1 MGTVPQRAARFTYL
15 NLEID
20 GSTLRGHYEC
30 DEVTYRE
37 TVEFSH
43 PLNINSDA
51 VRAVAELWFLLAGLS
66 YYKAR
71 AAHTID
77 VGSLPLGSAGR
88 ELLYAS
94 VIDGLG
100 EFAYRNG
107 LDLSDVAIVGGR
119 DVIATSPAVDPR
131 AVLIP
136 FGGGIDSVVT
146 VRALSPELSPA
157 LFVVSPPSG
166 LFEPLEETA
175 VLMDLPIQRVTR
187 TLDPQITSPSTKAFN
202 GHVPVTAM
210 VTLLA
215 SISALASGRGG
226 VVMSNEHSASVPNLT
241 HAGREVNHQWSKSLP
256 AERLIAAALAERC
269 GDVLTVA
276 SFLRDKS
283 ELWVA
288 REFARSHDVLT
299 TFRSCNR
306 AFRQDRTERART
318 WCGEC
323 DKCLFIN
330 LILAPFV
337 AASILDDIFSGNA
350 PLRRTDMAEAL
361 RTLVGLGT
369 EKKPFECVGDPD
381 ECAVALDVVAAMP
394 EYGDCDHL
402 RVIDRQL
409 SHDRSLEELLT
420 NQGGSRVPAAWLS

>member
-1 MGTVPQRAARFTYL
+1 MGSVPQRAARFTYL
-15 NLEID
+15 HLEIV

-30 DEVTYRE
+30 DGVTYRE

-43 PLNINSDA
+43 SLDTNSHA
-51 VRAVAELWFLLAGLS
+51 VRAVAELWFLMAGLS

-77 VGSLPLGSAGR
+77 VGSLPLGKAGR
-88 ELLYAS
+88 SLLQAG

-100 EFAYRNG
+100 EFAFRNG
-107 LDLSDVAIVGGR
+107 LDLSDVAIVGG
-119 DVIATSPAVDPR
+119 DEVVVSEPTVDPLS
-131 AVLIP
+131 VLVP

-146 VRALSPELSPA
+146 VRALARRLTPA

-175 VLMDLPIQRVTR
+175 ALMQLPVQRATR
-187 TLDPQITSPSTKAFN
+187 TLDPQITSPSAQVFN

-215 SISALASGRGG
+215 VTSAVASGRGG

-241 HAGREVNHQWSKSLP
+241 HAGREVNHQWSKSFQ
-256 AERLIAAALAERC
+256 AERLIADAIAERC
-269 GDVLTVA
+269 GDKLTVA

-288 REFARSHDVLT
+288 REFAHSSDVLT

-306 AFRQDRTERART
+306 AFRQDRAERAQT

-330 LILAPFV
+330 LVLAPFV
-337 AASILDDIFSGNA
+337 PANTLDVIFHGR
-350 PLRRTDMAEAL
+350 PPIRRRDMEGAL
-361 RTLVGLGT
+361 RTLVGLGS

-381 ECAVALDVVAAMP
+381 ECAVALHVVSEMA
-394 EYGDCDHL
+394 EYADCDHL
-402 RVIDRQL
+402 RGIDSEL
-409 SHDRSLEELLT
+409 SHDRSLDELLA
-420 NQGGSRVPAAWLS
+420 NQGGSRVPAPWLS

>member
-1 MGTVPQRAARFTYL
+1 MGAVPQRAARFTYL

-20 GSTLRGHYEC
+20 GSTMRGHYEC
-30 DEVTYRE
+30 DGTTYRE
-37 TVEFSH
+37 VVEFSH
-43 PLNINSDA
+43 SLDA
-51 VRAVAELWFLLAGLS
+51 NADAIHAVAELWFLMAGLS

-77 VGSLPLGSAGR
+77 VGSLPLGEAGR
-88 ELLYAS
+88 ALLHAG
-94 VIDGLG
+94 VLDGLG
-100 EFAYRNG
+100 EFAFRNE
-107 LDLSDVAIVGGR
+107 LDLSDVAIVGGSS
-119 DVIATSPAVDPR
+119 VTVTSANVDSH

-146 VRALSPELSPA
+146 VRALSPQLDSA
-157 LFVVSPPSG
+157 LFVMSPPSG

-175 VLMDLPIQRVTR
+175 ALMKLPVQRATR
-187 TLDPQITSPSTKAFN
+187 SLDPLITAPSSQVFN

-215 SISALASGRGG
+215 AISALATNRGG

-241 HAGREVNHQWSKSLP
+241 RAGREVNHQWSKSFE
-256 AERLIAAALAERC
+256 AERLIAAALSERC

-288 REFARSHDVLT
+288 REFANSHDVLT

-306 AFRQDRTERART
+306 AFRQDRSARART

-330 LILAPFV
+330 LVLAPFV
-337 AASILDDIFSGNA
+337 PATTLDAVFEGNA
-350 PLRRTDMAEAL
+350 PLRRRDMEGAI
-361 RTLVGLGT
+361 RTLVGLGAQ
-369 EKKPFECVGDPD
+369 KKPFECVGDPD
-381 ECAVALDVVAAMP
+381 ECAVALHVVAEMA
-394 EYGDCDHL
+394 EYADCEHL
-402 RVIDRQL
+402 RAIDAEL
-409 SHDRSLEELLT
+409 SHDRTLEELIAS
-420 NQGGSRVPAAWLS
+420 QGGSRVPTAWLS

>member
-1 MGTVPQRAARFTYL
+1 MGTVPHRAARFTYL
-15 NLEID
+15 NLEIV

-30 DEVTYRE
+30 DGVTYRE

-43 PLNINSDA
+43 PLDVNADA
-51 VRAVAELWFLLAGLS
+51 VRTVGELWFLLAGLS

-77 VGSLPLGSAGR
+77 VGSLPLGAAGR
-88 ELLYAS
+88 DLLHAS
-94 VIDGLG
+94 IIDGLG
-100 EFAYRNG
+100 EFAFRNG
-107 LDLSDVAIVGGR
+107 LDLSDVAIVGGHE
-119 DVIATSPAVDPR
+119 VAATTPTLDPR

-146 VRALSPELSPA
+146 VRALSAQLAPA
-157 LFVVSPPSG
+157 LFVMSPPSG
-166 LFEPLEETA
+166 HFEPLEETA
-175 VLMDLPIQRVTR
+175 ALMNLPVERATR
-187 TLDPQITSPSTKAFN
+187 TLDPQITTPNANVFN

-215 SISALASGRGG
+215 TISALANGRGG

-241 HAGREVNHQWSKSLP
+241 HAGRGVNHQWSKSLA

-269 GDVLTVA
+269 GDFLTVA

-306 AFRQDRTERART
+306 AFRQDRNERART

-330 LILAPFV
+330 LVLAPFV
-337 AASILDDIFSGNA
+337 PASTLDHIFSGNA
-350 PLRRTDMAEAL
+350 PLRRTDMDVAL

-381 ECAVALDVVAAMP
+381 ECAVALHAVAAMP
-394 EYGDCDHL
+394 EYGNCEHL
-402 RVIDRQL
+402 RIIDREL
-409 SHDRSLEELLT
+409 SHDRTLDELLA
-420 NQGGSRVPAAWLS
+420 NQGVSRVPAAWLS

>member
-1 MGTVPQRAARFTYL
+1 MGSVPQRAARFAYL

-20 GSTLRGHYEC
+20 GSTMRGHYEC
-30 DEVTYRE
+30 DGTTYCE

-43 PLNINSDA
+43 SLERNPEAI
-51 VRAVAELWFLLAGLS
+51 RAVAELWFLMAGLS

-77 VGSLPLGSAGR
+77 VGSLPLGKAGR
-88 ELLYAS
+88 SLLHAG
-94 VIDGLG
+94 VLDGLG
-100 EFAYRNG
+100 EFAFRND
-107 LDLSDVAIVGGR
+107 LDLSDVAIVGGSN
-119 DVIATSPAVDPR
+119 VTVTSASVDAR
-131 AVLIP
+131 TVVVP

-146 VRALSPELSPA
+146 VRALSPQLESA
-157 LFVVSPPSG
+157 LFVMSPPSG

-175 VLMDLPIQRVTR
+175 ALMHLHVQRATR
-187 TLDPQITSPSTKAFN
+187 ILDPRITAPSSQVFN

-215 SISALASGRGG
+215 AISALASGQGG

-241 HAGREVNHQWSKSLP
+241 RAGRDVNHQWSKSLE
-256 AERLIAAALAERC
+256 AERLIAAAISERC
-269 GDVLTVA
+269 AEALTVA

-288 REFARSHDVLT
+288 REFAKSHDVLT

-306 AFRQDRTERART
+306 AFRQDRSQRAHT

-330 LILAPFV
+330 LVLAPFV
-337 AASILDDIFSGNA
+337 PVGALDTIFQGDA
-350 PLRRTDMAEAL
+350 PLRRTEMAAAI

-369 EKKPFECVGDPD
+369 QKKPFECVGDPD
-381 ECAVALDVVAAMP
+381 ECAVALHVVSEMA
-394 EYGDCDHL
+394 EYADCEHL
-402 RVIDRQL
+402 RAIDAEL
-409 SHDRSLEELLT
+409 SHDRTLDELLAS
-420 NQGGSRVPAAWLS
+420 QGGSRVPAAWLS

>member
-1 MGTVPQRAARFTYL
+1 MGTVPKRAARFTYL

-30 DEVTYRE
+30 DGVTYRE

-43 PLNINSDA
+43 PLSANAEA
-51 VRAVAELWFLLAGLS
+51 VRAVGELWFLLAGLS

-77 VGSLPLGSAGR
+77 VGSLPIGAAGR
-88 ELLYAS
+88 ELLHAS
-94 VIDGLG
+94 IIDGLG

-119 DVIATSPAVDPR
+119 DVVATSPTVDPH

-146 VRALSPELSPA
+146 VRALSPQLSPA
-157 LFVVSPPSG
+157 LFIMSPPSG

-175 VLMDLPIQRVTR
+175 ALMDLPLQRATR
-187 TLDPQITSPSTKAFN
+187 TLDPQITTPNANVFN

-215 SISALASGRGG
+215 AISALASGRGG

-241 HAGREVNHQWSKSLP
+241 HAGREVNHQWSKSLS
-256 AERLIAAALAERC
+256 AERLIAAALVERC
-269 GDVLTVA
+269 GDTVAVA

-330 LILAPFV
+330 LVLAPFV
-337 AASILDDIFSGNA
+337 EASTLDAVFAGNA
-350 PLRRTDMAEAL
+350 PLRRTDMTEAV

-369 EKKPFECVGDPD
+369 QKKPFECVGDPD
-381 ECAVALDVVAAMP
+381 ECAVALQVVAAMP
-394 EYGDCDHL
+394 AYADCEHL
-402 RVIDRQL
+402 RVIDREL
-409 SHDRSLEELLT
+409 SHDRTLDELLT
-420 NQGGSRVPAAWLS
+420 NQGVSRVPAAWLS

>member
-20 GSTLRGHYEC
+20 GSTMRGYFEC
-30 DEVTYRE
+30 DGVTYRE
-37 TVEFSH
+37 TVEFSL
-43 PLNINSDA
+43 PLDVNERA
-51 VRAVAELWFLLAGLS
+51 VRSVGELWFLMAGLS

-77 VGSLPLGSAGR
+77 VGTLPLGDAARALLQAG
-88 ELLYAS
+88 
-94 VIDGLG
+94 VVDGLG
-100 EFAYRNG
+100 EFAFRNG
-107 LDLSDVAIVGGR
+107 LDLSDVAIVGGQ
-119 DVIATSPAVDPR
+119 AVTLTQPTINPTN
-131 AVLIP
+131 VLVP

-146 VRALSPELSPA
+146 VRSLSQRLSAA

-175 VLMDLPIQRVTR
+175 ALMNLPIQRATR
-187 TLDPQITSPSTKAFN
+187 TLDPQITTPSENVFN

-215 SISALASGRGG
+215 TISAIASERGG

-241 HAGREVNHQWSKSLP
+241 HAGREVNHQWSKSLQ
-256 AERLIAAALAERC
+256 AERLIAAAIAERC
-269 GDVLTVA
+269 GDDLTVA

-288 REFARSHDVLT
+288 REFAKSPDVLG

-306 AFRQDRTERART
+306 AFRQDRSERART

-330 LILAPFV
+330 LVLAPFV
-337 AASILDDIFSGNA
+337 PSSTLDTVFSDNA
-350 PLRRTDMAEAL
+350 PLRRGDMEGAI
-361 RTLVGLGT
+361 RTLVGLGV

-381 ECAVALDVVAAMP
+381 ECAVALRVVAGMP
-394 EYGDCDHL
+394 DYADCEHL
-402 RVIDRQL
+402 RVIDREV
-409 SHDRSLEELLT
+409 SHDRSLDELLV
-420 NQGGSRVPAAWLS
+420 NQGGSRVPASWLS

>member
-15 NLEID
+15 NFEID
-20 GSTLRGHYEC
+20 GSILRGHYEC
-30 DEVTYRE
+30 GGVTYRE

-43 PLNINSDA
+43 PLDVNSDA
-51 VRAVAELWFLLAGLS
+51 VRAVGELWFLLAGLS

-77 VGSLPLGSAGR
+77 VGALPLGSAGR
-88 ELLYAS
+88 ELFEAS
-94 VIDGLG
+94 ITDGLG

-107 LDLSDVAIVGGR
+107 LDLSDVAIVGGHE
-119 DVIATSPAVDPR
+119 VIATAPALDR
-131 AVLIP
+131 HSVLIP

-146 VRALSPELSPA
+146 VRALSPQLSPA
-157 LFVVSPPSG
+157 LFVMSPPSG
-166 LFEPLEETA
+166 RFEPLEETA
-175 VLMDLPIQRVTR
+175 ALMHLPVQRATR
-187 TLDPQITSPSTKAFN
+187 TLDPQITTPNAHVFN

-215 SISALASGRGG
+215 TISALASGRGG

-241 HAGREVNHQWSKSLP
+241 HGDREVNHQWSKSLS

-269 GDVLTVA
+269 GDELTVA

-330 LILAPFV
+330 LVLAPFV
-337 AASILDDIFSGNA
+337 PSNTLDDIFSENA
-350 PLRRTDMAEAL
+350 PLRRADMEGAI
-361 RTLVGLGT
+361 RTLVGLGM

-381 ECAVALDVVAAMP
+381 ECAVALQVVAAMP
-394 EYGDCDHL
+394 EYRDCEHL
-402 RVIDRQL
+402 RAIDSEL
-409 SHDRSLEELLT
+409 SHDRNLDELLA
-420 NQGGSRVPAAWLS
+420 NQGGSHVPAAWLS